1 MPLPID
7 PTAELKKIASGF
19 AFTEGP
25 VYSRRGY
32 LLFSDIPNN
41 RIHKWERGQ
50 LTTFR
55 ENSNKANGLT
65 FDHQGRLLTAEGAGR
80 VTRTEKNGAITVLA
94 EKDLQAPNDLVY
106 AIDGS
111 IYFTDLPRGL
121 VYQITRTGRFRVVAE
136 TPAPNGVAL
145 SANQQL
151 LYIADVKTQIVRVHA
166 IEPDGRLKPGKDF
179 ASVRVDGL
187 KTDESGNV
195 WMAAPDGIAVYS
207 AAGEHQ
213 GTLKV
218 PERPSNCAFYG
229 ASFYITARTSVY
241 QIQTKVFGT
250 RTF

>member
-1 MPLPID
+1 MGARPTHHLPRKLQQSQR
-7 PTAELKKIASGF
+7 PHLRSP
-19 AFTEGP
+19 GP
-25 VYSRRGY
+25 PPHRRRRRTRH
-32 LLFSDIPNN
+32 P
-41 RIHKWERGQ
+41 H
-50 LTTFR
+50 R
-55 ENSNKANGLT
+55 EEWRHHRPRRKGPP
-65 FDHQGRLLTAEGAGR
+65 G
-80 VTRTEKNGAITVLA
+80 
-94 EKDLQAPNDLVY
+94 PNDLVY

-121 VYQITRTGRFRVVAE
+121 VYQITRTGQLRVVAE

-151 LYIADVKTQIVRVHA
+151 LYIADVKTQVVRVHT

-179 ASVRVDGL
+179 APVRVDGL